1 MKEKNIKLLE
11 AFGQHLRSSEKS
23 RNTVEKYIR
32 DVRKF
37 LNYYEMET
45 SEEQPI
51 RSQILEYKEY
61 LGKSYKVSSANS
73 MIIALNAYLRFIG
86 RPECCVRTFR
96 MQKQIFRDADRE
108 ITRDEYKRLVQEARN
123 MGNDRLS
130 HILQTVSSTGIRISE
145 LPFITVEALKRS
157 MVTIQCKGKVR
168 VIVLPRSLTILL
180 GDYCRRMNI
189 RRGSVFITKNG
200 RPVDRRNI
208 WREMKQLCAG
218 AGVTSEKVFPHN
230 LRHLFARCYYEKE
243 RDLVRLADYLG
254 HSSVDTT
261 RRYTMITSMEAY
273 LKQLEL
279 GMVIL
284 QAGGTS

>member
-1 MKEKNIKLLE
+1 
-11 AFGQHLRSSEKS
+11 
-23 RNTVEKYIR
+23 
-32 DVRKF
+32 
-37 LNYYEMET
+37 MET

-108 ITRDEYKRLVQEARN
+108 ITRDEYKRLVQ
-123 MGNDRLS
+123 
-130 HILQTVSSTGIRISE
+130 
-145 LPFITVEALKRS
+145 EALKRS

>member
-1 MKEKNIKLLE
+1 MMRREIC
-11 AFGQHLRSSEKS
+11 R
-23 RNTVEKYIR
+23 
-32 DVRKF
+32 
-37 LNYYEMET
+37 YER
-45 SEEQPI
+45 EEQPI

-145 LPFITVEALKRS
+145 LPFITVEALK
-157 MVTIQCKGKVR
+157 

-243 RDLVRLADYLG
+243 RDLVRLADYEAAG
-254 HSSVDTT
+254 AGNGYSAG
-261 RRYTMITSMEAY
+261 RRNVLTEDF
-273 LKQLEL
+273 
-279 GMVIL
+279 
-284 QAGGTS
+284 AGV

>member
-1 MKEKNIKLLE
+1 MMRREIC
-11 AFGQHLRSSEKS
+11 R
-23 RNTVEKYIR
+23 
-32 DVRKF
+32 
-37 LNYYEMET
+37 YER
-45 SEEQPI
+45 EEQPI

-157 MVTIQCKGKVR
+157 MVTIQCKG
-168 VIVLPRSLTILL
+168 
-180 GDYCRRMNI
+180 
-189 RRGSVFITKNG
+189 
-200 RPVDRRNI
+200 
-208 WREMKQLCAG
+208 
-218 AGVTSEKVFPHN
+218 
-230 LRHLFARCYYEKE
+230 
-243 RDLVRLADYLG
+243 
-254 HSSVDTT
+254 
-261 RRYTMITSMEAY
+261 
-273 LKQLEL
+273 
-279 GMVIL
+279 
-284 QAGGTS
+284 